1 MMKKLIFGA
10 FLALGA
16 TMISQDVVAQSQEN
30 IDLTISNETSR
41 EQLWEM
47 HETMKAEGIQFKY
60 QPKFNQDRVLT
71 GIAVQ
76 VKTDDGYE
84 ANFENL
90 NLVDGAEIKII
101 RNFDE
106 NAEVPFCVGECAT
119 EE

>member
-1 MMKKLIFGA
+1 MKKLFFAA

-47 HETMKAEGIQFKY
+47 HEALKAEGINFKY
-60 QPKFNQDRVLT
+60 QPQFNQDRVLT

-76 VKTDDGYE
+76 VQTAEGLE

-90 NLVDGAEIKII
+90 NLVDGAKVKII
-101 RNFDE
+101 RNFEED
-106 NAEVPFCVGECAT
+106 AEVPFCVGECET